1 MEETGK
7 TAFVGDGDSITV
19 FKAAGVAAF
28 AAENESKAK
37 EILRKNSKRIPRD
50 FSYGRTG
57 AVFGRFFFSF

>member
-37 EILRKNSKRIPRD
+37 EILRKIAKEYKRIKPRD
-50 FSYGRTG
+50 FG
-57 AVFGRFFFSF
+57 